1 MKVGENEH
9 FEFHV
14 DYHTNYIDG
23 LLNRV
28 DRNGISLSDHKCYHA
43 IGKNDD
49 TESYVVMNVKN
60 EPVLICDSPYEMEC
74 SILAYRFE
82 LADKIDIRYMAES
95 RDIPRVV

>member
-1 MKVGENEH
+1 MKAGENEN

-14 DYHTNYIDG
+14 DYTTKHIDG

-43 IGKNDD
+43 ISKNDD
-49 TESYVVMNVKN
+49 TETYVVMDVKK

-74 SILAYRFE
+74 AILSYRFE
-82 LADKIDIRYMAES
+82 LAYRMDITHMAES